1 MAIDLQQIG
10 KRFRF
15 YTHLKEL
22 EIPQIQKITG
32 SDTQVLENI
41 ICGQDYLLDELV
53 AIIKH
58 FPDLNSKWLIYGEGG
73 MFKPM
78 DENGNCHEPKKDCL
92 KKDKAQYLKQ
102 MQEMLLELEAAEVA
116 KDHKPD
122 MDALRAKIVELKDNT
137 SATAE

>member
-22 EIPQIQKITG
+22 EIPEIQKITG

-41 ICGQDYLLDELV
+41 ICGQDYMLDELV

-58 FPDLNSKWLIYGEGG
+58 FPDLNSKWLIYGEGS

-78 DENGNCHEPKKDCL
+78 NQDGTCTNNHHPKDCL

-102 MQEMLLELEAAEVA
+102 MQEMLMELDAAEVA
-116 KDHKPD
+116 KGHKPD
-122 MDALRAKIVELKDNT
+122 MDALRAKIVELKDST
-137 SATAE
+137 ATE